1 MVSKVFHA
9 FGVLGLGALLGLIF
23 LGASVWLFT
32 KEPIR
37 GEIPA
42 KFPLIVI
49 TKQPE
54 LHATAMYFE
63 DLPEF
68 QKSHA
73 GSSFVIP
80 PDMEN
85 LLRKQVEQNVR
96 GGSNNFDESSSLPWS
111 ASFRV
116 ESGSPEKQVIEAQ
129 CTWDDDRVNT
139 GRYEATANGFRPL
152 AYQRFFGPGLC
163 FKFGAP
169 CLLLGLILAWLIV
182 QLIRVVVPN
191 LSMTNGTS
199 QS

>member
-1 MVSKVFHA
+1 MVSRIFHA
-9 FGVLGLGALLGLIF
+9 VSVLCLGVVLGFIF
-23 LGASVWLFT
+23 LGTSVWCFT
-32 KEPIR
+32 KEPIKD
-37 GEIPA
+37 EIPA
-42 KFPLIVI
+42 KFPLIVV
-49 TKQPE
+49 TKRPE
-54 LHATAMYFE
+54 LHATAVYFE
-63 DLPEF
+63 DLPKF
-68 QKSHA
+68 QRTNP

-80 PDMEN
+80 DDMEN
-85 LLRKQVEQNVR
+85 FLRKQVQENVR
-96 GGSNNFDESSSLPWS
+96 AKSNDFDESSSIPWS

-116 ESGSPEKQVIEAQ
+116 ESRSQGQQVIEAQ

-139 GRYEATANGFRPL
+139 GWYEATANGFRPL